1 MYYIINEHQHN
12 RWGTFERLTDA
23 LDFIQYLYDSIQIE
37 NINEFYVVTLTD
49 KESVVSYAERYGI
62 RKRTFE
68 ERLHQV
74 KLWRIN

>member
-1 MYYIINEHQHN
+1 MYYIINEHQRN